1 MALYS
6 LLKITV
12 LCALFHEAAAA
23 VRRRPPCTCVASVHH
38 RFCSDYIAPLYRVHS
53 DVRVLRC
60 DGDTETRT
68 RLHRTQGTPACSGI
82 RTEADTSSSPD
93 GVYSQTNVEVPNIPQ
108 VQVKH
113 IDVIFNQPQP
123 FAGLQTYTLDL
134 DACVVVGD
142 MCMKIPDASAPFT
155 DGRFIDTGSNQ
166 GSMFLPRASEP
177 RNPINE
183 LLKIQWCP
191 DQNYFLVKFAGQLLE
206 PLRHQPSVFSTVAPH
221 PDGAS
226 PPASPNRACSA
237 F

>member
-1 MALYS
+1 M
-6 LLKITV
+6 
-12 LCALFHEAAAA
+12 
-23 VRRRPPCTCVASVHH
+23 
-38 RFCSDYIAPLYRVHS
+38 
-53 DVRVLRC
+53 
-60 DGDTETRT
+60 
-68 RLHRTQGTPACSGI
+68 
-82 RTEADTSSSPD
+82 
-93 GVYSQTNVEVPNIPQ
+93 YSQTNVVVPNMPQ

-134 DACVVVGD
+134 DACVVMGN

-155 DGRFIDTGSNQ
+155 DGRFIDTASNQ
-166 GSMFLPRASEP
+166 GSMFIPRSSEP
-177 RNPINE
+177 MNPINE

-221 PDGAS
+221 PYRLAS